1 MSGLTN
7 VLVAQQVQALLDTQK
22 RQTDY
27 LTAWLGGS
35 PTGGP
40 NNDGRY
46 PFVDLAGVEILV
58 PAPATF
64 NSMVSGPAALSVA
77 AKAAAEFARDLA
89 LGHADRAND
98 QRELAEAARGA
109 AVDARN
115 LAQEHR
121 NHAGTHEANAR
132 YWAELAQ
139 GVGQTS
145 TEDRQIVEQLAEQ
158 VADNAAL
165 ASQDADDAAASAALA
180 ATFDPALYDLKSET
194 LAASRLTGVIDRARI
209 PVLPSGRQFA
219 STGGLPQLTS
229 AQQAE
234 IGEGSIVTTTDG
246 MRYVYSGQGSKTVAA
261 SYTVLADITP
271 DWDALANKPS
281 FYPSNVVNVAGLQ
294 SALDL
299 KAPKASA
306 TFTGVTTM
314 DAAMANSFG
323 SISGL
328 FYGDGNHAVIKT
340 GVAGAEKYWRFDS
353 NGFLYALNGGLYAN
367 QHIQTMTQFIVGAS
381 TDASRAELNKGWLEI
396 RNTAGPYIDLSK
408 DGTTDWHARLQYQSD
423 NFFVMT
429 ANGARWIT
437 TPQGRLT
444 AISADGNQD
453 GNVLT
458 THGTEQTLSKQI
470 TFPSALNPQD
480 NGASAML
487 EVKGGGGG
495 YGAWMKFHR
504 PGAYGTYFGMFED
517 GKWGF
522 GGWSTGSTIYEF
534 WTSKNLNPNTLMRR
548 ELDTWNFDIGGNPRF
563 YFGANGGKTYVRG
576 GGFEVRN
583 QTDVWLMN
591 IENNGIASFTNSV
604 STNGA
609 MTVRGNDLNI
619 YGGSPT
625 IRLVDS
631 DHRSAHIHVNSNRF
645 YVLRGGGVGDTGWAS
660 INDGWP
666 LELNLENGDLN
677 TCGQVYAGNGCWFRV
692 RGSAGVYW
700 EAHGGGWTMV
710 DGTWLRSYGDKN
722 IVTGGQMQMGS
733 FTVTSD
739 RRLKTDIVPI
749 PLAQA
754 SEIIDATN
762 VYEFT
767 KGGRRM
773 FGMIAQEAREVAPIL
788 VSEGADIHDDGDA
801 ILSLDQTG
809 YIPVLIAEVRSLR
822 QRVAQLERVV
832 Q

>member
-7 VLVAQQVQALLDTQK
+7 ALVAQQVQALLDTQK

-145 TEDRQIVEQLAEQ
+145 TEDREIVEQLAEQ

-281 FYPSNVVNVAGLQ
+281 FYPSNIANVAGLQ
-294 SALDL
+294 SALDAKL
-299 KAPKASA
+299 STGASITVTNVA
-306 TFTGVTTM
+306 FNTGLLYP
-314 DAAMANSFG
+314 DA
-323 SISGL
+323 
-328 FYGDGNHAVIKT
+328 NHTVIKT
-340 GVAGAEKYWRFDS
+340 GPGGSERYWRFDA
-353 NGFLYALNGGLYAN
+353 NGFLYALNGGFHAE
-367 QHIQTMTQFIVGAS
+367 QHIQTRSHFLAGNS
-381 TDASRAELNKGWLEI
+381 SDGSRAELNKGWIEL
-396 RNTAGPYIDLSK
+396 RNDSNGFGPYIDFSATASADYHGRIAWTGNKLNLYSS
-408 DGTTDWHARLQYQSD
+408 TDVILTGQSGK
-423 NFFVMT
+423 VQ
-429 ANGARWIT
+429 AYSSNGAQ
-437 TPQGRLT
+437 QG
-444 AISADGNQD
+444 D
-453 GNVLT
+453 VLT
-458 THGTEQTLSKQI
+458 EAGGSQSVSKRIVFVGQGQANADFNSSNI
-470 TFPSALNPQD
+470 AV
-480 NGASAML
+480 AL
-487 EVKGGGGG
+487 EVQSNGS
-495 YGAWMKFHR
+495 GAAMMAFHR
-504 PGAYGTYFGMFED
+504 PSAHATYFGLGTDNQFRY
-517 GKWGF
+517 
-522 GGWSTGSTIYEF
+522 GGWSAGQTSYRFWTEQNFNPLSFTGDTINAGVAGLSVTGAGGITVTSSGGIKSTGSGGFVGSNFQSVAGDGNGFRF
-534 WTSKNLNPNTLMRR
+534 WQNNIDFSISMGSSAWGGRAPGETTSDYNMYFRMSGGSNRGFVFKDGATSVAGIDSSGFLRTAQGAN
-548 ELDTWNFDIGGNPRF
+548 IGGNLE
-563 YFGANGGKTYVRG
+563 A
-576 GGFEVRN
+576 
-583 QTDVWLMN
+583 
-591 IENNGIASFTNSV
+591 
-604 STNGA
+604 
-609 MTVRGNDLNI
+609 
-619 YGGSPT
+619 GGS
-625 IRLVDS
+625 IYS
-631 DHRSAHIHVNSNRF
+631 GSGH
-645 YVLRGGGVGDTGWAS
+645 
-660 INDGWP
+660 
-666 LELNLENGDLN
+666 
-677 TCGQVYAGNGCWFRV
+677 WFRV
-692 RGSAGVYW
+692 RGSSGIYW
-700 EAHGGGWTMV
+700 EDFGGGWHMT
-710 DGTWLRSYGDKN
+710 DTSWLRAYNGKN
-722 IVTGGQMQMGS
+722 IYTTGQVRGN
-733 FTVTSD
+733 TVVGESD
-739 RRLKTDIVPI
+739 IRLKQNVEPI
-749 PLAQA
+749 IGATAKVA
-754 SEIIDATN
+754 SLNGVTFDWIKTG
-762 VYEFT
+762 
-767 KGGRRM
+767 KP
-773 FGMIAQEAREVAPIL
+773 GMGFIAQDFETVLPALVTEDTDGMKGVEYGPVVALLVEALKETNAR
-788 VSEGADIHDDGDA
+788 
-801 ILSLDQTG
+801 LD
-809 YIPVLIAEVRSLR
+809 VLESG
-822 QRVAQLERVV
+822 RV
-832 Q
+832 